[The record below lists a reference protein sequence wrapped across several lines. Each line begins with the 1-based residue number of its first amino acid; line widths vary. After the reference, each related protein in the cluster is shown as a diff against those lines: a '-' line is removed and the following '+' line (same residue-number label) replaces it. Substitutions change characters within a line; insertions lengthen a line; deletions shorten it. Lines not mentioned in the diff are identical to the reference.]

1 VANIINKM
9 LDDYLFNY
17 SIHWELL
24 SKDENSI
31 ERFEKIKLM
40 FYNSIINKLEL
51 NKFISNWLDNYEL
64 KKNKIV
70 NIKLL

>member
-1 VANIINKM
+1 M